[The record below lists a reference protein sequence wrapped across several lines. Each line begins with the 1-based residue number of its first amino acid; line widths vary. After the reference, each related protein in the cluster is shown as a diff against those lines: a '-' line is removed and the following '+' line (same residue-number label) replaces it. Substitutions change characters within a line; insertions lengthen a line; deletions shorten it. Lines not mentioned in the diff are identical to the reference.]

1 MKPIKLMEREYS
13 TPILGG
19 GILPVMNSAMELGF
33 DFKTLILVASV
44 SCFYAVLRVVQKT
57 LEMKYRGAT
66 INLTH
71 AAADSIK
78 TPPTP

>member
-1 MKPIKLMEREYS
+1 MKQLKIMEREFS

-33 DFKTLILVASV
+33 DFKTLVLVAGV

-57 LEMKYRGAT
+57 LELKYAPAKVAVFTPNKPAPSAT
-66 INLTH
+66 Q
-71 AAADSIK
+71 
-78 TPPTP
+78 